1 MNAIVEFQ
9 GKQYKVAQGVVIR
22 TLQVEGEPG
31 SSLEGGRVLV
41 AFSEGSF
48 KLGKPAIEGAKVTF
62 EVLRHAKA
70 PKIRIWKYKSKNNW
84 SRRMGYR
91 EKISYLRVTGV
102 EV

>member
-1 MNAIVEFQ
+1 MFAIVEFQ
-9 GKQYKVAQGVVIR
+9 GKQFKVAPGQVIR
-22 TLQVEGEPG
+22 TLRVAGEPG
-31 SSLEGGRVLV
+31 SAFDVDRVLC
-41 AFSEGSF
+41 AFDEGSF
-48 KLGKPAIEGAKVTF
+48 KLGQPALTGAKVTF

-91 EKISYLRVTGV
+91 DKISYLRVKGL